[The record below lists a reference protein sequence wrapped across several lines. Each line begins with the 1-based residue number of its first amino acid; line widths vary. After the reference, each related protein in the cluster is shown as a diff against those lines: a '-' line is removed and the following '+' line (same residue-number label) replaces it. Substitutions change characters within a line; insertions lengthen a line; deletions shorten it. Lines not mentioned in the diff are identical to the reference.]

1 MMLRM
6 LALAMLTGPAIAH
19 RNPTA
24 VEFDQLRQQYQ
35 RARHG

>member
-1 MMLRM
+1 MIRLWL
-6 LALAMLTGPAIAH
+6 LALITGPAIAH